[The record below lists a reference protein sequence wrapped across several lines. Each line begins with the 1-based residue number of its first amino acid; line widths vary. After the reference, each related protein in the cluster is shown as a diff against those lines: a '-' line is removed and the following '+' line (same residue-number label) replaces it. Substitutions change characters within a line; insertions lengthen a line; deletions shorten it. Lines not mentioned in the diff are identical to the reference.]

1 MSVLQP
7 NWDDKEIEIET
18 KEDFLNGLK
27 YEDVSD
33 LQKMIYI
40 LYKEIEKLKLLLL
53 QTLSKEVK

>member
-7 NWDDKEIEIET
+7 DWNDKEIEIET